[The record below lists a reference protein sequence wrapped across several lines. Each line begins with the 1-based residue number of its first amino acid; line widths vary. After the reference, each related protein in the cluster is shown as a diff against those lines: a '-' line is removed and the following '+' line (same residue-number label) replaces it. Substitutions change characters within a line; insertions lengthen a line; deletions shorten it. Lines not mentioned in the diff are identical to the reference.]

1 MCLSALGYSGVIL
14 LYGKHVE
21 KAHIV
26 ILEISEDNIETNLP
40 VDVAHILGEPRIS
53 GVLFFF
59 CFFLLF
65 HVDVNIVNRWI
76 DLVDS

>member
-1 MCLSALGYSGVIL
+1 MVIL

-26 ILEISEDNIETNLP
+26 RLEISEDNIETNLP
-40 VDVAHILGEPRIS
+40 VDVAHILGEPRIF

-59 CFFLLF
+59 WLFLA
-65 HVDVNIVNRWI
+65 I
-76 DLVDS
+76 SC

>member
-1 MCLSALGYSGVIL
+1 MCLSALGYSRDIV

-26 ILEISEDNIETNLP
+26 RLEISEDNIETNLP

-53 GVLFFF
+53 GVLFFLLSLSCYF
-59 CFFLLF
+59 MLMLIFL
-65 HVDVNIVNRWI
+65 I
-76 DLVDS
+76 SE